1 MDNQPVHPP
10 KPLLG
15 RSETIDCNRK
25 TDGYQYLLL
34 GDSLAYCAE
43 LGKSVNVYMENQK
56 VAMVCT
62 SVRRPIRQFT
72 CLGHCRGIPLRS
84 RGNRFLDAFRH
95 GFEHSVEYPFV
106 ERVEYIPVENA
117 G

>member
-1 MDNQPVHPP
+1 MDNQPVQPP

-15 RSETIDCNRK
+15 RPETIDCNRK
-25 TDGYQYLLL
+25 THGDHTILL

-43 LGKSVNVYMENQK
+43 LGKSVNGYMENQMI
-56 VAMVCT
+56 AMVCT

-72 CLGHCRGIPLRS
+72 CRGHCLGITLRS

-95 GFEHSVEYPFV
+95 GFEHPVEYPFV